1 MVIIFTNYVKDGRS
15 LGATKKTFVFLPV
28 LHGSESCGVKWNS
41 GKIICAFELLC
52 PGAVD
57 G

>member
-1 MVIIFTNYVKDGRS
+1 M
-15 LGATKKTFVFLPV
+15 ATKKTFVFLPV